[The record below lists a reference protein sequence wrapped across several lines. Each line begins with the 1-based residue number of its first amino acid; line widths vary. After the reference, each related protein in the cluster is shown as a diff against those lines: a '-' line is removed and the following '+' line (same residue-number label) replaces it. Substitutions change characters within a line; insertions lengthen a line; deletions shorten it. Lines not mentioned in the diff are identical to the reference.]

1 MKTIE
6 RLKNEIHEPD
16 RSLLVQT
23 RDLFSEW
30 ELLNKAYGLS
40 EKGQKIFDNYLS
52 SAIYNVGMASISP
65 EKEKEH
71 YTKKLNSIYSDV
83 DVMEQSVMHH
93 LKSKADGTG
102 YNLYHKKLEKWLM
115 SAGLITNQAS
125 VEKSL
130 KELLTEV
137 MGIFNES
144 LTEETWQK
152 CLSVYNEAQETGKL
166 NRKALEKALWIVLSQ
181 SSDKVLEFSYKNV
194 IVESIMVNAF
204 EKTL

>member
-1 MKTIE
+1 
-6 RLKNEIHEPD
+6 
-16 RSLLVQT
+16 
-23 RDLFSEW
+23 
-30 ELLNKAYGLS
+30 
-40 EKGQKIFDNYLS
+40 
-52 SAIYNVGMASISP
+52 
-65 EKEKEH
+65 
-71 YTKKLNSIYSDV
+71 
-83 DVMEQSVMHH
+83 
-93 LKSKADGTG
+93 
-102 YNLYHKKLEKWLM
+102 
-115 SAGLITNQAS
+115 
-125 VEKSL
+125 
-130 KELLTEV
+130 

>member
-1 MKTIE
+1 
-6 RLKNEIHEPD
+6 
-16 RSLLVQT
+16 
-23 RDLFSEW
+23 
-30 ELLNKAYGLS
+30 
-40 EKGQKIFDNYLS
+40 
-52 SAIYNVGMASISP
+52 
-65 EKEKEH
+65 
-71 YTKKLNSIYSDV
+71 
-83 DVMEQSVMHH
+83 MHH
-93 LKSKADGTG
+93 LKSKPDGTG
-102 YNLYHKKLEKWLM
+102 YNLYHKKLEKWLT
-115 SAGLITNQAS
+115 SSGLITNQAS